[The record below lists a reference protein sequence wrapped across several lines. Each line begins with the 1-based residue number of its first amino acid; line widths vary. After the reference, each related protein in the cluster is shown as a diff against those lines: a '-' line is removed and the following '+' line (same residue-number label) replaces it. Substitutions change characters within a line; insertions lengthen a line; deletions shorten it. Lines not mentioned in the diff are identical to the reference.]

1 MPNLLS
7 FLRLCMVPLFLW
19 IYLGLD
25 EPLWAAGLLVLSG
38 ITDTVDGWIAR
49 KFHQVSN
56 LGKAL
61 DPFADKVTSN
71 LGKALDP
78 FADKVTQIAVVTCL
92 SIRFP
97 RLWIV
102 SGVLLAKE
110 SFALITSLMAI
121 HSSGEVQGA
130 DWHGKLTTT
139 LMYITMT
146 AHLVFPN
153 IPDSISVA
161 LTVLCTCMILLSGVR
176 ISTVTALAV
185 WAVLMVLLFRN
196 MGSVSLHEL
205 LTYQPEK
212 PVLAALSMLLL
223 FALKSMD
230 AVIHCGVLFAATGLM
245 LPLPYAF
252 AVNMLGVVLM
262 SVIPYFVGIQLG
274 TDAADSLRQ
283 KHPRLR
289 EAESFQTRHAVLVS
303 ALLRAIGLP
312 TNITGVYLGAIQFE
326 FLPYLEGSALGMLP
340 ILIFFTLIGTSADDV
355 HSPLFIVSVIGQI
368 VLTIA
373 SALIYAILRKRDQE
387 KHDE

>member
-1 MPNLLS
+1 MKNRS
-7 FLRLCMVPLFLW
+7 QKIM
-19 IYLGLD
+19 
-25 EPLWAAGLLVLSG
+25 
-38 ITDTVDGWIAR
+38 
-49 KFHQVSN
+49 
-56 LGKAL
+56 
-61 DPFADKVTSN
+61 
-71 LGKALDP
+71 
-78 FADKVTQIAVVTCL
+78 
-92 SIRFP
+92 
-97 RLWIV
+97 
-102 SGVLLAKE
+102 
-110 SFALITSLMAI
+110 
-121 HSSGEVQGA
+121 
-130 DWHGKLTTT
+130 
-139 LMYITMT
+139 
-146 AHLVFPN
+146 
-153 IPDSISVA
+153 
-161 LTVLCTCMILLSGVR
+161 R
-176 ISTVTALAV
+176 ISTVAALAV
-185 WAVLMVLLFRN
+185 WAVLMVLLFWN

-212 PVLAALSMLLL
+212 PLLAALAMLLL

-387 KHDE
+387 NHDE

>member
-1 MPNLLS
+1 MKNRS
-7 FLRLCMVPLFLW
+7 QKIM
-19 IYLGLD
+19 
-25 EPLWAAGLLVLSG
+25 
-38 ITDTVDGWIAR
+38 
-49 KFHQVSN
+49 
-56 LGKAL
+56 
-61 DPFADKVTSN
+61 
-71 LGKALDP
+71 
-78 FADKVTQIAVVTCL
+78 
-92 SIRFP
+92 
-97 RLWIV
+97 
-102 SGVLLAKE
+102 
-110 SFALITSLMAI
+110 
-121 HSSGEVQGA
+121 
-130 DWHGKLTTT
+130 
-139 LMYITMT
+139 
-146 AHLVFPN
+146 
-153 IPDSISVA
+153 
-161 LTVLCTCMILLSGVR
+161 R
-176 ISTVTALAV
+176 ISTVTALTV

-205 LTYQPEK
+205 LTYQPVK
-212 PVLAALSMLLL
+212 PLLAALAMLLL

-303 ALLRAIGLP
+303 ALLRTIGLP

-373 SALIYAILRKRDQE
+373 SALIYVILRKRDQE

>member
-1 MPNLLS
+1 MKNRS
-7 FLRLCMVPLFLW
+7 QKIM
-19 IYLGLD
+19 
-25 EPLWAAGLLVLSG
+25 
-38 ITDTVDGWIAR
+38 
-49 KFHQVSN
+49 
-56 LGKAL
+56 
-61 DPFADKVTSN
+61 
-71 LGKALDP
+71 
-78 FADKVTQIAVVTCL
+78 
-92 SIRFP
+92 
-97 RLWIV
+97 
-102 SGVLLAKE
+102 
-110 SFALITSLMAI
+110 
-121 HSSGEVQGA
+121 
-130 DWHGKLTTT
+130 
-139 LMYITMT
+139 
-146 AHLVFPN
+146 
-153 IPDSISVA
+153 
-161 LTVLCTCMILLSGVR
+161 R
-176 ISTVTALAV
+176 ISTVAALAV

-196 MGSVSLHEL
+196 MGRVSLHEL

-212 PVLAALSMLLL
+212 PLLAALAMLLL

-355 HSPLFIVSVIGQI
+355 HSPLFIASVAGQI
-368 VLTIA
+368 VLTIL
-373 SALIYAILRKRDQE
+373 SALVYAALRKRDRQN
-387 KHDE
+387 HSNGR

>member
-1 MPNLLS
+1 MKNRS
-7 FLRLCMVPLFLW
+7 QKIM
-19 IYLGLD
+19 
-25 EPLWAAGLLVLSG
+25 
-38 ITDTVDGWIAR
+38 
-49 KFHQVSN
+49 
-56 LGKAL
+56 
-61 DPFADKVTSN
+61 
-71 LGKALDP
+71 
-78 FADKVTQIAVVTCL
+78 
-92 SIRFP
+92 
-97 RLWIV
+97 
-102 SGVLLAKE
+102 
-110 SFALITSLMAI
+110 
-121 HSSGEVQGA
+121 
-130 DWHGKLTTT
+130 
-139 LMYITMT
+139 
-146 AHLVFPN
+146 
-153 IPDSISVA
+153 
-161 LTVLCTCMILLSGVR
+161 R
-176 ISTVTALAV
+176 ISTVTALTV

-212 PVLAALSMLLL
+212 PLLAALAMLLL

-312 TNITGVYLGAIQFE
+312 TNITVVYLGAIQFE

-387 KHDE
+387 NHDE

>member
-1 MPNLLS
+1 MKNRS
-7 FLRLCMVPLFLW
+7 QKIM
-19 IYLGLD
+19 
-25 EPLWAAGLLVLSG
+25 
-38 ITDTVDGWIAR
+38 
-49 KFHQVSN
+49 
-56 LGKAL
+56 
-61 DPFADKVTSN
+61 
-71 LGKALDP
+71 
-78 FADKVTQIAVVTCL
+78 
-92 SIRFP
+92 
-97 RLWIV
+97 
-102 SGVLLAKE
+102 
-110 SFALITSLMAI
+110 
-121 HSSGEVQGA
+121 
-130 DWHGKLTTT
+130 
-139 LMYITMT
+139 
-146 AHLVFPN
+146 
-153 IPDSISVA
+153 
-161 LTVLCTCMILLSGVR
+161 R
-176 ISTVTALAV
+176 ISTVTALTV

-212 PVLAALSMLLL
+212 PVLAALAMLLL

>member
-1 MPNLLS
+1 MKAIFEGKILTVPNLLS

-61 DPFADKVTSN
+61 DPFADKVT
-71 LGKALDP
+71 
-78 FADKVTQIAVVTCL
+78 QISVVTCL

-161 LTVLCTCMILLSGVR
+161 LTVLCTCMILLSGVLYGIRNIRCFRKGR
-176 ISTVTALAV
+176 IEE
-185 WAVLMVLLFRN
+185 
-196 MGSVSLHEL
+196 G
-205 LTYQPEK
+205 K
-212 PVLAALSMLLL
+212 
-223 FALKSMD
+223 
-230 AVIHCGVLFAATGLM
+230 
-245 LPLPYAF
+245 
-252 AVNMLGVVLM
+252 
-262 SVIPYFVGIQLG
+262 
-274 TDAADSLRQ
+274 
-283 KHPRLR
+283 
-289 EAESFQTRHAVLVS
+289 ES
-303 ALLRAIGLP
+303 
-312 TNITGVYLGAIQFE
+312 
-326 FLPYLEGSALGMLP
+326 
-340 ILIFFTLIGTSADDV
+340 
-355 HSPLFIVSVIGQI
+355 
-368 VLTIA
+368 
-373 SALIYAILRKRDQE
+373 
-387 KHDE
+387 